1 MNILSKRD
9 FWSVACTQNNEIK
22 WFDNIRAF
30 EWMQWK
36 LRCVLLYC
44 FRMCCFHCILRK
56 KHIFLAFFWRSRY
69 FSSIKLSH
77 VNTSPYFSTALNVQ
91 KRILFVVYSHQTSY
105 FSSYEITRDLCS
117 AHHIPETH
125 GRDDIDLWVN
135 RHHRRCVDPRQN
147 PIRLNW
153 NYRAWKSIS
162 QRLTP
167 YLSFKVTS
175 QHTPH
180 FKR

>member
-1 MNILSKRD
+1 MNEKNNVLVIFYVIIVPRQQKNILRHNDRFIENGKSLSSNIFRKVVLNHKYQKNIHVA
-9 FWSVACTQNNEIK
+9 FINSV
-22 WFDNIRAF
+22 W
-30 EWMQWK
+30 
-36 LRCVLLYC
+36 
-44 FRMCCFHCILRK
+44 
-56 KHIFLAFFWRSRY
+56 FLADCRKI
-69 FSSIKLSH
+69 IKDVLSLDL
-77 VNTSPYFSTALNVQ
+77 S
-91 KRILFVVYSHQTSY
+91 VVYSHQTSY

-117 AHHIPETH
+117 AHHIPETP